1 LNVLSF
7 HNSLQIGDPVDSD
20 CPVEIESD
28 VLVDVYLPAL
38 RSDGE
43 FFGAIDSEGTVLQV
57 AYLSDEDEYWIE
69 TPRPDLG
76 GSFGGKFDFVAA
88 KAILASL
95 EATFPPEGFET
106 FQFQSWS

>member
-1 LNVLSF
+1 MNVLGF
-7 HNSLQIGDPVDSD
+7 HNSLQIGEPVDSD
-20 CPVEIESD
+20 SPVEIEVA
-28 VLVDVYLPAL
+28 VLVDQYLPSL
-38 RSDGE
+38 KTDGE

-76 GSFGGKFDFVAA
+76 GSYGAKFDFVAA
-88 KAILASL
+88 KALLVGL
-95 EATFPPEGFET
+95 EATFPQEGFET